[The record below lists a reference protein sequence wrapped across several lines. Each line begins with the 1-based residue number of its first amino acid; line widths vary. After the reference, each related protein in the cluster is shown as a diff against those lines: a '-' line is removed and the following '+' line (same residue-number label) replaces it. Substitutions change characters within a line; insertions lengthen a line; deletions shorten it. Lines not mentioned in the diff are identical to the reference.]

1 MQVLCNTFYLNKFKK
16 IQFGKTP
23 NAYVYMYISG
33 YDILKIVGKKSTLD
47 RCQGIRAN
55 TLPSTAHL
63 ESLERGVVAH
73 HAGAAER
80 DTGNTFTMETLLGSY
95 VTT

>member
-33 YDILKIVGKKSTLD
+33 YDILKIVEIKHFGSM
-47 RCQGIRAN
+47 
-55 TLPSTAHL
+55 P
-63 ESLERGVVAH
+63 
-73 HAGAAER
+73 R
-80 DTGNTFTMETLLGSY
+80 D
-95 VTT
+95 